1 MDIHRV
7 VESRGLKRLLA
18 VLVAIPWIF
27 FLRTV
32 SAQTVPSVPQVV
44 NKVRPSVVQII
55 TRQVS
60 YDIFLR
66 PVPSEGVG
74 SGVIFDSRGHILTN
88 SHVVEEAKQV
98 QVLFP
103 DGRKFPGKVMG
114 KDPLTDLAVVMIRGK
129 DLPSSPLG
137 DSSKLQVGESLIA
150 IGNALG
156 LEGGP
161 TVTVGVVSALNRSI
175 EDPSGIALGDLIQT
189 DAAINP
195 GNSGG
200 PLINL
205 KGEVIGINTAV
216 IPSAQGIGFAIAV
229 NSARPIAKE
238 LLEKGK
244 VVRPWVGIAP
254 VTITRGL
261 VATYDLPVEEG
272 VVVAKVEKGTPAAKA
287 GLKAGDIITV
297 LGGDKVRNVAEL
309 RSAIA
314 KKKIG
319 EKVNVEINRNKKKLT
334 VNLTLGKM
342 PEG

>member
-1 MDIHRV
+1 MNAQRV
-7 VESRGLKRLLA
+7 VETRRLRTFLA
-18 VLVAIPWIF
+18 ILAAIPWIF
-27 FLRTV
+27 FLRTG
-32 SAQTVPSVPQVV
+32 SAQTVPSVPEVV

-74 SGVIFDSRGHILTN
+74 SGVIFDPRGHILTN

-98 QVLFP
+98 QVFLP

-114 KDPLTDLAVVMIRGK
+114 KDPLTDLAVVMIQGK

-137 DSSKLQVGESLIA
+137 DSSKLQIGEALIA

-216 IPSAQGIGFAIAV
+216 IPSAQGIGFAIAI

-244 VVRPWVGIAP
+244 VVRPWLGIAP

-261 VATYDLPVEEG
+261 AAAYDLPVEEG

-297 LGGDKVRNVAEL
+297 FGGDKVRNVAEL

-319 EKVNVEINRNKKKLT
+319 DRVNVEINRDKRRST
-334 VNLTLGKM
+334 VSLILGKM

>member
-1 MDIHRV
+1 MAVKNQSPRQILILIV
-7 VESRGLKRLLA
+7 VLFRLFPLSIA
-18 VLVAIPWIF
+18 
-27 FLRTV
+27 
-32 SAQTVPSVPQVV
+32 SAQPIPSLPQVV
-44 NKVRPSVVQII
+44 AKVRPSVVQI
-55 TRQVS
+55 TVRQVS

-66 PVPSEGVG
+66 PEPSEGLG
-74 SGVIFDSRGHILTN
+74 SGVIFDPRGHILTN
-88 SHVVEEAKQV
+88 NHVVGDAKEV
-98 QVLFP
+98 RVILP
-103 DGRKFPGKVMG
+103 DGRKFVGKVEG
-114 KDPLTDLAVVMIRGK
+114 RDPLTDLAVVLIKGK
-129 DLPSSPLG
+129 DLPYSPLG
-137 DSSKLQVGESLIA
+137 DSSKLQIGESVIA

-175 EDPSGIALGDLIQT
+175 EDPSGVALNDLIQT

-200 PLINL
+200 PLVSL
-205 KGEVIGINTAV
+205 RGEVVGLNTAI
-216 IPSAQGIGFAIAV
+216 IPSAQGIGFAIAI
-229 NSARPIAKE
+229 NSVRPIAKE

-244 VVRPWVGIAP
+244 VVRPWVGIVP
-254 VTITRGL
+254 VSITRGL
-261 VATYDLPVEEG
+261 AAAYDLPVEEG

-319 EKVNVEINRNKKKLT
+319 EKINVEINRDKKRS
-334 VNLTLGKM
+334 NISLTLGKM